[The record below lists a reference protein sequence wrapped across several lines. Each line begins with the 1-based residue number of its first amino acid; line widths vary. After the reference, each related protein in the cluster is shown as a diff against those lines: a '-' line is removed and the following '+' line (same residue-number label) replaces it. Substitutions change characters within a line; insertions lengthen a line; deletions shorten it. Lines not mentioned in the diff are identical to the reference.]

1 MNANALQIYV
11 WVCKRCSSTITEVK
25 GRVLIY
31 LRFIP
36 YSWTAECNYSFEN
49 IQFYLYF
56 TSNFITFIF
65 FIKSFFISLSE
76 TYYKSLTIC

>member
-1 MNANALQIYV
+1 MLMHF
-11 WVCKRCSSTITEVK
+11 KLCSSLQEMFFTDTDVK

-56 TSNFITFIF
+56 TPNFITFIF

-76 TYYKSLTIC
+76 TYYKSSTICT